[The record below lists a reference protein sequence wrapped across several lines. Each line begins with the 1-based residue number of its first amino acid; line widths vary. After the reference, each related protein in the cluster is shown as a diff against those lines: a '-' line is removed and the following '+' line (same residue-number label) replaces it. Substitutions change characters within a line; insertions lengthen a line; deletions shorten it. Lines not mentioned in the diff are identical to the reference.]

1 MCGVAGYIS
10 NRKPNSASL
19 QLKKL
24 VNDLKHR
31 GPDGNGIFKSK
42 DSKVGL
48 IHTRLAILDLSD
60 LAKQPMFNKDSS
72 VVLSFNGEIYN
83 FIELKQELESDGIKF
98 RSSSDTEVILEL
110 YLKYRHTPNFETIFL
125 NRLNGIFSF
134 AIWDEHFGRM
144 MIARDAMGVK
154 PIYYCL
160 RDDMLAFAS
169 ELKALI
175 NFVPYYKIN
184 QNTDSTSI
192 IEKNIDPRLDL
203 EALSRYMTF
212 LWCPGTST
220 PLENIKKLGP
230 GEFLSFGLNGCIVH
244 KSWVQKKL
252 VKNFDDK
259 KLNQRFITKQSILE
273 AEKLLKNAVQRQMIS
288 DVPVGAFLSGGLD
301 SSAIVTFARQ
311 INPDIEC
318 FTINAQGY
326 EEEGFDDYPYAVKVA
341 KHLGIKLNPVIVKPD
356 DIINNIHKMVEI
368 LDEPLADPA
377 ALNIY
382 FISEAAKKLG
392 IKVLLSGAGGD
403 DIFSGYRRHFA
414 IKYNSYFCQIPIPLR
429 RIIHN
434 TLNKIN
440 LNQPTI
446 RRLKK
451 LFNNHSMETN
461 QFLINCFKWINK
473 NDLESLYSP
482 ELRDALKN
490 TSVESPM
497 YEFLDNTNNN
507 LSDLQKSLAME
518 RNFFLADHNLTYTDK
533 MSMAKGVEVRV
544 PFLDNDLVNFASQLP
559 DKVLI
564 KNRNAKWIL
573 KKSMQPH
580 LPNDIIYRPKTGFGM
595 PLHKWMKVELR
606 DFINDTLNYQV
617 VARRGLFNPK
627 AVKNLITANEKGEV
641 DMSYTIF
648 FFFFIEKW
656 CQKFL

>member
-10 NRKPNSASL
+10 NNKPNSASL
-19 QLKKL
+19 KLKKL

-48 IHTRLAILDLSD
+48 IHTRLAILDLTN

-72 VVLSFNGEIYN
+72 VILSFNGEIYN
-83 FIELKQELESDGIKF
+83 FIELKQELETDGIKF

-110 YLKYRHTPNFETIFL
+110 YLKYRQTPNFETVFL

-160 RDDMLAFAS
+160 RADMLAFAS

-175 NFVPYYKIN
+175 NFVPNYNIKKNKNSANIVEKI
-184 QNTDSTSI
+184 
-192 IEKNIDPRLDL
+192 IDPRLDL

-220 PLENIKKLGP
+220 PLEDIKKLGP
-230 GEFLSFGLNGCIVH
+230 GEFLSFGLNGCVVH
-244 KSWVQKKL
+244 KSWIQKRLITK
-252 VKNFDDK
+252 FEK
-259 KLNQRFITKQSILE
+259 KLNQGFITKQSILE
-273 AEKLLKNAVQRQMIS
+273 TEKLLKNAVQRQMIS

-311 INPDIEC
+311 INPNIEC
-318 FTINAQGY
+318 FTIKAQGY

-356 DIINNIHKMVEI
+356 DIINNIHNMVEI

-414 IKYNSYFCQIPIPLR
+414 IKYNSYFRQIPIPLR
-429 RIIHN
+429 RVIHN
-434 TLNKIN
+434 ILNKIN
-440 LNQPTI
+440 SNQATI

-451 LFNNHSMETN
+451 LFNNYSMETN

-482 ELRDALKN
+482 ELIDALKN

-497 YEFLDNTNNN
+497 HAFLNNTDNNN

-518 RNFFLADHNLTYTDK
+518 RIFFLADHNLTYTDK

-559 DKVLI
+559 DNVLI
-564 KNRNAKWIL
+564 KNRNAKWLL

-580 LPNDIIYRPKTGFGM
+580 LPKDIIYRPKTGFGM
-595 PLHKWMKVELR
+595 PLRKWIKFELR
-606 DFINDTLNYQV
+606 DFVNDTLNDQV

-627 AVKNLITANEKGEV
+627 AVKNLIAANQKGDV

-648 FFFFIEKW
+648 SLVCIELW
-656 CQKFL
+656 CQRFL